1 MNEEKKTY
9 SVVGTVTIGTDE
21 YRDLITEV
29 AELKGD
35 LKEVEKRKS
44 DLYWENDKNKRKAE
58 ELEKSLETYKAYVA
72 DGHQDSFKLWKLEQM
87 EGESEE

>member
-21 YRDLITEV
+21 YMDLITEV
-29 AELKGD
+29 GELKGD
-35 LKEVEKRKS
+35 LKEVEKRRS
-44 DLYWENDKNKRKAE
+44 ELYWENEKNKRKAE

-72 DGHQDSFKLWKLEQM
+72 DGKQDSFKLWKLEQM
-87 EGESEE
+87 EGEEE

>member
-21 YRDLITEV
+21 YRDLITES
-29 AELKGD
+29 AELKVKLRD
-35 LKEVEKRKS
+35 VEQRNA
-44 DLYWENDKNKRKAE
+44 DLYWENEKNKSKVR
-58 ELEKSLETYKAYVA
+58 ELEKSLETYKGYVA

>member
-29 AELKGD
+29 SELKVK
-35 LKEVEKRKS
+35 LREVEQRKA
-44 DLYWENDKNKRKAE
+44 DLYW
-58 ELEKSLETYKAYVA
+58 
-72 DGHQDSFKLWKLEQM
+72 
-87 EGESEE
+87 

>member
-29 AELKGD
+29 SELKVN
-35 LKEVEKRKS
+35 LREVEQRKA

-58 ELEKSLETYKAYVA
+58 ELEKSLETLKRALK
-72 DGHQDSFKLWKLEQM
+72 HTDSFKLWKLEQM